1 MTATQTNT
9 ESRPSALAGAH
20 VLITGGGRG
29 LGRVLALGIADA
41 GAAVGLIAR
50 SEDELA
56 ESAAFVDAAGGL
68 VAYAATDVRDDHAL
82 GAAMAQLRDELG
94 PFDVLINGAGISG
107 PIGPLWEIDTHD
119 WWTTMEINV
128 AGTVRCTQLVL
139 PDMIARRRGRIL
151 NLSSQAGTHRWPLV
165 SAYSVSKAAITKLTE
180 NLAHEVSRFGIS
192 VFSVH
197 PGLLPIGMTTAPTR
211 PHGAH
216 PTSYQDRIRTWIRNE
231 LAEGRGADPADAIE
245 LIVRLAAG
253 DADNLTG
260 RHVSVHDDLDTL
272 LANIDDIRRRDLH
285 TLHVQSSTLDRP
297 TSVPDDRQH
306 PTDTRRVAL
315 MR

>member
-1 MTATQTNT
+1 MTATQTNN
-9 ESRPSALAGAH
+9 ERRPSALAGAR

-56 ESAAFVDAAGGL
+56 ESAAFVDAGGGL

-82 GAAMAQLRDELG
+82 CAAIAQLRDELG
-94 PFDVLINGAGISG
+94 SFDVLINGAGISG
-107 PIGPLWEIDTHD
+107 PTGPLWEIDIHD
-119 WWTTMEINV
+119 WWTTMEINL

-151 NLSSQAGTHRWPLV
+151 NLSSQAGVHRWPLV

-180 NLAHEVSRFGIS
+180 NLAHEISRFGIS

-197 PGLLPIGMTTAPTR
+197 PGLLPIGMSTVTTG

-216 PTSYQDRIRTWIRNE
+216 PTSHQARIWTWVRNE
-231 LAEGRGADPADAIE
+231 LAEGRGADPAAAIK

-253 DADNLTG
+253 EADDLTG
-260 RHVSVHDDLDTL
+260 RHVSVHDDLDAL
-272 LANIDDIRRRDLH
+272 LGNIDDIRRRDLH
-285 TLHVQSSTLDRP
+285 TLHVQTSTLEPAGVR
-297 TSVPDDRQH
+297 S
-306 PTDTRRVAL
+306 
-315 MR
+315 